1 MRCKRYLLLSLPI
14 IWYYIST
21 HDKQTIKTDMYCRGL
36 LFSQKFKKYPA
47 FDKYLEPM
55 LINQFAILFTAG
67 NAFIHGM
74 LADNTDQLEVKQE
87 LENFNKQIS
96 EELSNNLTN
105 KE

>member
-14 IWYYIST
+14 IWYYISI
-21 HDKQTIKTDMYCRGL
+21 HDKETIKVNMHYRGL

-55 LINQFAILFTAG
+55 IINQFAILFTAG

-74 LADNTDQLEVKQE
+74 LADNKDQIEVKHE

-96 EELSNNLTN
+96 EELSTKLTN